1 MDKTKKGWNQGTEVW
16 MAGVGRIG
24 GGESRQLYLN
34 NNKILKMKK
43 NKNKKRIVCQSRE
56 NQSFLIQMTSSI
68 NQRCPETLVRANH
81 VHVTIVTFVAFFKYQ
96 SDLTKSR

>member
-34 NNKILKMKK
+34 KNKILKMEKK
-43 NKNKKRIVCQSRE
+43 FKIKKE
-56 NQSFLIQMTSSI
+56 
-68 NQRCPETLVRANH
+68 
-81 VHVTIVTFVAFFKYQ
+81 
-96 SDLTKSR
+96 